1 MSPAPERGDRRHRR
15 EGWASG
21 SGEADAGKQVHLAKV
36 PWTKAPSSMVKRLQR
51 GKVSSNG
58 RTCDRARPCKMKV

>member
-15 EGWASG
+15 VGWASG

-36 PWTKAPSSMVKRLQR
+36 PWRRRLRLWSRGCGETKCRLMV
-51 GKVSSNG
+51 GHVIG
-58 RTCDRARPCKMKV
+58 RDPAR